1 MVFFGSIFAQI
12 HVWFDHVILARG
24 LLEKQIPLPSMM
36 VEMIP
41 VLVMLGCA
49 EKWQDPSAEPK
60 D

>member
-24 LLEKQIPLPSMM
+24 LLEKQIPLPSIM
-36 VEMIP
+36 VEMILFFSY
-41 VLVMLGCA
+41 VRLCS
-49 EKWQDPSAEPK
+49 KDPSAEPK